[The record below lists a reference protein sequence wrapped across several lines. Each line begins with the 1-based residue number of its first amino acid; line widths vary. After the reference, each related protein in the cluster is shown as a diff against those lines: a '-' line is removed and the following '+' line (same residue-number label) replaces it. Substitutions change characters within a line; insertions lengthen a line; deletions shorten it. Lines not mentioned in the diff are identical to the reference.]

1 MASRYGNIM
10 DVETSGADL
19 RTAKADG
26 KNDEGVPA
34 SHRMAEHDLAAM
46 NKYKGLIMK
55 VAERNAVDPAVIC
68 GIISRESRA
77 GTGLDK
83 HGRGDN
89 GKAFGLMQMRW
100 GSVQYDGDC
109 IVWIYWGGKTNKI
122 DTTPAP
128 SGGGHTPKGE
138 WNSEEHLKQC
148 TEILIGFI
156 KIIQKKFHLWTK
168 EQQLKGGIAA
178 YNKGQDCVES
188 YEKVDAHTTGMDYS
202 NDVVARAQWFYRHGY
217 AETRN
222 YGIIV
227 AAAATAIVGG
237 VSAVVLAPIALV
249 GIGFGAGGIA
259 AGSTAA
265 SMMSAAAIA
274 NGGGVAAGSLVAV
287 LQSAGAVGLSG
298 MATAV
303 VGSAGAAIGGA
314 LGGSVGWLK
323 KKFS

>member
-1 MASRYGNIM
+1 MK
-10 DVETSGADL
+10 VETSGASW

-26 KNDEGVPA
+26 GNDEGVLA
-34 SHRMAEHDLAAM
+34 SHIMAEHDRAAM
-46 NKYKGLIMK
+46 DKYKRLIMK
-55 VAERNAVDPAVIC
+55 VAKRNEVDPAVIC

-89 GKAFGLMQMRW
+89 GKAFGLMQ
-100 GSVQYDGDC
+100 
-109 IVWIYWGGKTNKI
+109 I

-138 WNSEEHLKQC
+138 WNSEEHLQQG
-148 TEILIGFI
+148 TEILIEFI
-156 KIIQKKFHLWTK
+156 KIIQEKFNSWTK

-178 YNKGQDCVES
+178 YNKGHDRVES
-188 YEKVDAHTTGMDYS
+188 YEEVDTHTTGVDYS
-202 NDVVARAQWFYRHGY
+202 NDVVARAQWFYNHGY
-217 AETRN
+217 RETTN
-222 YGIIV
+222 LVIKVAAVVVGAAVGGGIIILS
-227 AAAATAIVGG
+227 ALTSS
-237 VSAVVLAPIALV
+237 SAVALAPIVLT

-265 SMMSAAAIA
+265 GMMSAAAIA
-274 NGGGVAAGSLVAV
+274 NGGGVAAGSLVAI

-298 MATAV
+298 MVTAV

-314 LGGSVGWLK
+314 VGGAVGWLK
-323 KKFS
+323 TKIS

>member
-1 MASRYGNIM
+1 MAPPYGDIM
-10 DVETSGADL
+10 KVETSGASW

-26 KNDEGVPA
+26 GNDEGVLA
-34 SHRMAEHDLAAM
+34 SHIMAEHDRAAM
-46 NKYKGLIMK
+46 DKYKRLIMK
-55 VAERNAVDPAVIC
+55 VAKRNEVDPAVIC

-89 GKAFGLMQMRW
+89 GKAFGLMQ
-100 GSVQYDGDC
+100 
-109 IVWIYWGGKTNKI
+109 I

-138 WNSEEHLKQC
+138 WNSEEHLQQG
-148 TEILIGFI
+148 TEILIEFI
-156 KIIQKKFHLWTK
+156 KIIQEKFNSWTK

-178 YNKGQDCVES
+178 YNKGHDRVES
-188 YEKVDAHTTGMDYS
+188 YEEVDTHTTGVDYS
-202 NDVVARAQWFYRHGY
+202 NDVVARAQWFYNHGY
-217 AETRN
+217 RETS
-222 YGIIV
+222 
-227 AAAATAIVGG
+227 
-237 VSAVVLAPIALV
+237 SAVALAPIVLT

-265 SMMSAAAIA
+265 GMMSAAAIA
-274 NGGGVAAGSLVAV
+274 NGGGVAAGSLVAI

-298 MATAV
+298 MVTAV

-314 LGGSVGWLK
+314 VGGAVGWLK
-323 KKFS
+323 TKIS

>member
-10 DVETSGADL
+10 KVETSGASW

-26 KNDEGVPA
+26 ENDEGVPA

-55 VAERNAVDPAVIC
+55 VAEKNAVDPAVIC

-89 GKAFGLMQMRW
+89 GKAFGLMQ
-100 GSVQYDGDC
+100 
-109 IVWIYWGGKTNKI
+109 I

-128 SGGGHTPKGE
+128 RGGGHTPKGE
-138 WNSEEHLKQC
+138 WNSEEHLQQC

-156 KIIQKKFHLWTK
+156 KIIQKKFNSWTK

-178 YNKGQDCVES
+178 YNKGEDCVES
-188 YEKVDAHTTGMDYS
+188 YEEVDAHTTGVDYS

-217 AETRN
+217 RETRN
-222 YGIIV
+222 RGIIV

-237 VSAVVLAPIALV
+237 VSAVVLAPVVLTV
-249 GIGFGAGGIA
+249 IGFGAGGIA

-298 MATAV
+298 TATAI
-303 VGSAGAAIGGA
+303 VGSAGAAIAGA
-314 LGGSVGWLK
+314 VGGSVGWLK
-323 KKFS
+323 TKFS

>member
-1 MASRYGNIM
+1 MASHYRNIM
-10 DVETSGADL
+10 KVETSGASR
-19 RTAKADG
+19 RTAKADAE
-26 KNDEGVPA
+26 NDEGVPA
-34 SHRMAEHDLAAM
+34 SHRMAEYDLAAM
-46 NKYKGLIMK
+46 DKYKGLIMK
-55 VAERNAVDPAVIC
+55 VAKRNAVDPAVIC

-89 GKAFGLMQMRW
+89 GKAFGLMQ
-100 GSVQYDGDC
+100 
-109 IVWIYWGGKTNKI
+109 I

-138 WNSEEHLKQC
+138 WNSEEHLQQG

-156 KIIQKKFHLWTK
+156 KRIQKKFNSWTK

-178 YNKGQDCVES
+178 YNKGEDCVES
-188 YEKVDAHTTGMDYS
+188 YEEVDAHTTGVDYS
-202 NDVVARAQWFYRHGY
+202 NDVVARAQWFYYHGY

-222 YGIIV
+222 CGIIV

-237 VSAVVLAPIALV
+237 VSAVVLAPVVLTV
-249 GIGFGAGGIA
+249 IGFGAGGIA
-259 AGSTAA
+259 AGSTA
-265 SMMSAAAIA
+265 SGMMSAAAIA

-298 MATAV
+298 TATAI
-303 VGSAGAAIGGA
+303 VGSAGAAIAGA
-314 LGGSVGWLK
+314 VGGSVGWLK
-323 KKFS
+323 TKFS

>member
-1 MASRYGNIM
+1 MK
-10 DVETSGADL
+10 VETSGASR

-26 KNDEGVPA
+26 ENDEGVPA
-34 SHRMAEHDLAAM
+34 SHKMAEHDLAAM
-46 NKYKGLIMK
+46 DKYKDIIMK
-55 VAERNAVDPAVIC
+55 VAKSNAVDPAVIC

-89 GKAFGLMQMRW
+89 GKAFGLMQ
-100 GSVQYDGDC
+100 
-109 IVWIYWGGKTNKI
+109 I

-138 WNSEEHLKQC
+138 WNSEEHLQQC
-148 TEILIGFI
+148 TAILIEFI
-156 KIIQKKFHLWTK
+156 KRIQKKFSLWTK

-178 YNKGQDCVES
+178 YNKGEDCVES
-188 YEKVDAHTTGMDYS
+188 YEEVDAHTTGVDYS

-217 AETRN
+217 RETTSLATIVAVVV
-222 YGIIV
+222 GAAVGGVAAV
-227 AAAATAIVGG
+227 AAA
-237 VSAVVLAPIALV
+237 PIAIA
-249 GIGFGAGGIA
+249 GIGFGVGGIA

-274 NGGGVAAGSLVAV
+274 NGGGVAAGSLVAI

-298 MATAV
+298 TATAV
-303 VGSAGAAIGGA
+303 VGSAGATIGGA
-314 LGGSVGWLK
+314 TIGGAVGWLK
-323 KKFS
+323 SKFS

>member
-10 DVETSGADL
+10 KVETSGASR

-26 KNDEGVPA
+26 ENDEGVPA

-55 VAERNAVDPAVIC
+55 VAKRNAVDPAVIC

-89 GKAFGLMQMRW
+89 GKAFGLMQ
-100 GSVQYDGDC
+100 
-109 IVWIYWGGKTNKI
+109 I

-128 SGGGHTPKGE
+128 RGGGHTPKGE
-138 WNSEEHLKQC
+138 WNSEEHLQQC

-156 KIIQKKFHLWTK
+156 KIIQKKFNSWTK

-178 YNKGQDCVES
+178 YNKGEDCVES
-188 YEKVDAHTTGMDYS
+188 YEEVDAHTTGVDYS

-222 YGIIV
+222 CGIIV

-237 VSAVVLAPIALV
+237 VSAVVLAPVVLTV
-249 GIGFGAGGIA
+249 IGFGAGGIA

-298 MATAV
+298 TATAI
-303 VGSAGAAIGGA
+303 VGSAGAAIAGA
-314 LGGSVGWLK
+314 VGGSVGWLK
-323 KKFS
+323 TKFS

>member
-1 MASRYGNIM
+1 MASHYRNIM
-10 DVETSGADL
+10 KVETSGASR

-26 KNDEGVPA
+26 ENDEGVPA

-46 NKYKGLIMK
+46 DKYKGLIMK
-55 VAERNAVDPAVIC
+55 VAKRNAVDPAVIC

-89 GKAFGLMQMRW
+89 GKAFGLMQ
-100 GSVQYDGDC
+100 
-109 IVWIYWGGKTNKI
+109 I

-128 SGGGHTPKGE
+128 RGGGHTPKGE
-138 WNSEEHLKQC
+138 WNSEEHLQQC

-156 KIIQKKFHLWTK
+156 KIIQKKFNSWTK

-178 YNKGQDCVES
+178 YNKGEDCVES
-188 YEKVDAHTTGMDYS
+188 YEEVDAHTTGVDYS
-202 NDVVARAQWFYRHGY
+202 NDVVARAQWFYDHGY
-217 AETRN
+217 RETRN
-222 YGIIV
+222 CGIIV

-237 VSAVVLAPIALV
+237 VSAVVLAPVVLTV
-249 GIGFGAGGIA
+249 IGFGAGGIA

-265 SMMSAAAIA
+265 GMMSAAAIA

-298 MATAV
+298 TATAI
-303 VGSAGAAIGGA
+303 VGSAGAAIAGA
-314 LGGSVGWLK
+314 VGGSVGWLK
-323 KKFS
+323 TKFS